1 MIATTHFGLLRHAET
16 VWNRERRIQGQ
27 QDSPLTAEGLARAE
41 GWGRWLK
48 QGLWTRIVASDLG
61 RAHGSAEAINRS
73 LALPLTLDPRLREQ
87 DWGEWTGRRMSEIR
101 ARDAADLAAAGA
113 GWDFQPPG
121 GERRRMVLARGRQAL
136 MDAARAWPGELILV
150 VSHEGMLKSL
160 LYDLMERDPAVAAG
174 VRLSPGCL
182 HRLRSDGLT
191 LRLAELNAH
200 VLP

>member
-1 MIATTHFGLLRHAET
+1 MATTHFGLLRHAET

-41 GWGRWLK
+41 GWGRWLTRDP
-48 QGLWTRIVASDLG
+48 WTRIVASDLG
-61 RAHGSAEAINRS
+61 RAHGSAAAINRS
-73 LALPLTLDPRLREQ
+73 LALPLTLEPLLREQ
-87 DWGEWTGRRMSEIR
+87 DWGEWTGLRLSEIR
-101 ARDAADLAAAGA
+101 ARDATGLAAAGA

-121 GERRRMVLARGRQAL
+121 GERRRTVLARGRRAL
-136 MDAARAWPGELILV
+136 MAAARAWPGEWILV

-160 LYDLMERDPAVAAG
+160 LYDLIERGPGVTAG

-182 HRLRSDGLT
+182 HRLRSDGVT
-191 LRLAELNAH
+191 LHLVELNAH